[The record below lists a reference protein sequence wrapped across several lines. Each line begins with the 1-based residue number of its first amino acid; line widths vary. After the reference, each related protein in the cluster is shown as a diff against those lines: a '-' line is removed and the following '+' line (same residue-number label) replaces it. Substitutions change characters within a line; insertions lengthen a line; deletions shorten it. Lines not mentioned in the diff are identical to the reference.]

1 MGRRAGLDATSAG
14 VEDAAGLTRKVVFSP
29 VRGSGV
35 VDQTVRRLGEAIEFG
50 LLEAG
55 EQLPSEMELAA
66 RLQVSTMALREAL
79 AALRAAGYLETR
91 RGRFGGTFIAA
102 SASMKLSA
110 AQQMLPEITI
120 EQLRDLLDYRE
131 TIATGTAT
139 FACERAQQDD
149 IDLLAVLIEQMRAAD
164 DYDAWRRIDGRFHI
178 TIAAAAKSPRLIAAE
193 SQIQAELGPI
203 LGLNARNP
211 RVLKAIDGQHLGIMQ
226 AIAANDTDAAVDAIR
241 SHVRNTAETIISL
254 SLARERAA
262 EPSPGRS
269 RPDLPPKKLNS

>member
-1 MGRRAGLDATSAG
+1 VAGRAGLDGTSAG
-14 VEDAAGLTRKVVFSP
+14 VKDAAELTREVVFSP

-55 EQLPSEMELAA
+55 EQLPSEMDLAA
-66 RLQVSTMALREAL
+66 RLQVSLMTLREAL

-91 RGRFGGTFIAA
+91 RGRFGGTFIAE

-131 TIATGTAT
+131 TIAIGTAT

-149 IDLLAVLIEQMRAAD
+149 IDLLAALIEQMRAAD
-164 DYDAWRRIDGRFHI
+164 DYEAWRRVDGRFHI

-211 RVLKAIDGQHLGIMQ
+211 RVLKAIDGQHVGIMQ
-226 AIAANDTDAAVDAIR
+226 AIAANDTDAALDAVR

-254 SLARERAA
+254 SLARERTAA
-262 EPSPGRS
+262 RSPGA
-269 RPDLPPKKLNS
+269 